1 MNDRIKAVI
10 QSLVL
15 EGQRANPAWVEVG
28 VLLANGKSNPEIAS
42 TLHIGKR
49 TTSTYISKLCLVT
62 GCHSWRE
69 LAGKI
74 IASLAA

>member
-1 MNDRIKAVI
+1 MNERIKGVI

-15 EGQRANPAWVEVG
+15 DGERANPAWVEVG
-28 VLLANGKSNPEIAS
+28 IMLANGKSNPEIAS
-42 TLHIGKR
+42 ALNIGVG
-49 TTSTYISKLCLVT
+49 TTSTYISKLCSVT
-62 GCHSWRE
+62 GCRSWRE